1 MFCSKEAMLG
11 TSKSISGFDPR
22 SIPGCALWLDG
33 ADSSRMTFSSG
44 SNIATILDK
53 SGNGYSGT
61 TFSNSVTAPTYT
73 SGSVALLTGNGF
85 SIPNFVITPTM
96 TVFYIGYASN
106 ASNVPPVEHGSNVS
120 SAPGFL
126 IQSASPNYTLQ
137 TATIASIT
145 STALSYL
152 ILSTNSIDT
161 GTSPQTVTTNGTV
174 TYTTIGGKQCAYF
187 NNSTANYLSLP
198 YTNQTNFTLSFW
210 LYPIDGSYYTSVSI
224 TNSSYDPAL
233 QTDTTGS
240 STTIYTAM
248 PGQWTNQPSGT
259 TSGAGAWTHF
269 AITVNQTTYVEQLY
283 LNGTLVSTIT
293 GSGTS
298 ISSKNLFI
306 IGKSG
311 DNYRAFYGYIR
322 QFVFFGSVLN
332 STQISSLYTS
342 TA

>member
-1 MFCSKEAMLG
+1 MLA

-33 ADSSRMTFSSG
+33 ADSNSMTFSSG

-61 TFSNSVTAPTYT
+61 TFSNAVAAPTYT
-73 SGSVALLTGNGF
+73 GSVALVAGNGF
-85 SIPNFVITPTM
+85 SVPSFVITPTM
-96 TVFYIGYASN
+96 TVFYVGFASN
-106 ASNVPPVEHGSNVS
+106 SSNIPPVEQGSNVS

-126 IQSASPNYTLQ
+126 IQTAGSNYILQ
-137 TATIASIT
+137 TSALVT
-145 STALSYL
+145 TALSYL
-152 ILSTNSIDT
+152 QLSTNSTDT
-161 GTSPQTVTTNGTV
+161 GTSPQTVTTNGTI

-187 NNSTANYLSLP
+187 NNSTANYLSFP
-198 YTNQTNFTLSFW
+198 YTNQTSFTISFW
-210 LYPIDGSYYTSVSI
+210 LYPFDTGYYTSVSI
-224 TNSSYDPAL
+224 TNSAYSPAL
-233 QTDTTGS
+233 QTDTSGS
-240 STTIYTAM
+240 NTTIYTAM
-248 PGQWTNQPSGT
+248 PNQWTNQPTGT

-283 LNGTLVSTIT
+283 LNGSLAATAT

-311 DNYRAFYGYIR
+311 DNLRAFNGYAR
-322 QFVFFGSVLN
+322 QFLFFGSVLN
-332 STQISSLYTS
+332 STQISTLYTS